1 MSVRIKS
8 ILLVGL
14 QFLLIGLLL
23 AGSSFQKINLVAAI
37 LILTSILLVVWAI
50 AAMRKSK
57 LSILPV
63 PSTHAVLITNG
74 PYHFIRHPMYTAV
87 LSGCTGLVIND
98 FTWIRLA
105 MFVAL
110 AIVLIIKLSWEEKML
125 MNKFDAYKTYMKH
138 TSGLIPFIF

>member
-63 PSTHAVLITNG
+63 PSAHAVLITNG

-87 LSGCTGLVIND
+87 LSGCAGLVIID

-110 AIVLIIKLSWEEKML
+110 AIVLIIKLNWEEKML
-125 MNKFDAYKTYMKH
+125 MNKFDAYKNYMKH